1 MDTDFCLL
9 SVVRRLKNMRHLEQ
23 EINSLRQD
31 IIEMWKLTISQVYN
45 AGEAILSFNKEQ
57 AMQVSMRE
65 RKIDAFELKIDSEC
79 ENIIALHQPV
89 AVDLRFVLAVL
100 KINSNLERIA
110 DFAYGISRILLN
122 NPSIIVDA
130 ELITDS
136 KLNDMVKQV
145 NKMLA
150 QSLEAFESEKPQIA
164 AAIFSEDYQVD
175 EINNKSAK
183 LIAGYIQKNP
193 DRAYECLELMSVF
206 RKLERIGDHC
216 SNIAEKIFF
225 FTDAKVLKHTDK
237 GL

>member
-1 MDTDFCLL
+1 
-9 SVVRRLKNMRHLEQ
+9 MRHLEQ

-31 IIEMWKLTISQVYN
+31 IIEMWKLTVSQVYN
-45 AGEAILSFNKEQ
+45 AGESILSFNKEL

-122 NPSIIVDA
+122 HPSIIVDA

-136 KLNDMVKQV
+136 KLNNMVKQV

-150 QSLEAFESEKPQIA
+150 QSLEAFENEKPQIA
-164 AAIFSEDYQVD
+164 AAIFSEDYKVD
-175 EINNKSAK
+175 EINNNAAK
-183 LIAGYIQKNP
+183 LVATYIQKNP
-193 DRAYECLELMSVF
+193 DRAYECLELMGVF

-216 SNIAEKIFF
+216 SNIAEEIFF

-237 GL
+237 NL

>member
-1 MDTDFCLL
+1 
-9 SVVRRLKNMRHLEQ
+9 MRHLEQ
-23 EINSLRQD
+23 EITSLRQD
-31 IIEMWKLTISQVYN
+31 IIEMWKLTVSQVYN
-45 AGEAILSFNKEQ
+45 AGESILSFNKEL

-122 NPSIIVDA
+122 HPSIIVDA

-136 KLNDMVKQV
+136 KLNNMVKQV

-150 QSLEAFESEKPQIA
+150 QSLEAFENEKPQIA
-164 AAIFSEDYQVD
+164 AAIFSEDYKVD
-175 EINNKSAK
+175 EINNNAAK
-183 LIAGYIQKNP
+183 LVATYIQKNP
-193 DRAYECLELMSVF
+193 DRAYECLELMGVF

-216 SNIAEKIFF
+216 SNIAEEIFF

-237 GL
+237 SL